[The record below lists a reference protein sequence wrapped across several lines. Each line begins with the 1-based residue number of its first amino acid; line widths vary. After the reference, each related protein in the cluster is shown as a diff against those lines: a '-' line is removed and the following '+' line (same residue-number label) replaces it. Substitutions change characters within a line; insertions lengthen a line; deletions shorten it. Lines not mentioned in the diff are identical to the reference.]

1 MKLSRTEILNILRQQ
16 KPVLAQKYSLD
27 KLGLFGSHARNE
39 ASAHSDID
47 ILVDFNK
54 PVGMEIVE
62 LTLELEEALQNPV
75 DIVTMNAVRNRLF
88 AYIKQDLIYV

>member
-1 MKLSRTEILNILRQQ
+1 MQQQ

-27 KLGLFGSHARNE
+27 KLGLFGSYARNE
-39 ASAHSDID
+39 ASDDSDID
-47 ILVDFNK
+47 ILVDFKK

-75 DIVTMNAVRNRLF
+75 DIVTMNAVRNRLLN
-88 AYIKQDLIYV
+88 YIKQDLIYV